1 MSPETAEDRARGWT
15 VRQVPPASIL
25 GWIVETEPDSPFSE
39 QWLVA
44 AQLPA
49 GVIDE
54 GPCVYLVSLTTGE
67 AISSRIDELTDCRIA
82 APEIKLAATYMP

>member
-1 MSPETAEDRARGWT
+1 MSPETAEHRARGWT
-15 VRQVPPASIL
+15 IRQVPPPSIL

-44 AQLPA
+44 AHLPA
-49 GVIDE
+49 GVIDD

-67 AISSRIDELTDCRIA
+67 AISSRIDELTGSRIT
-82 APEIKLAATYMP
+82 APEIRLAATNMP